1 MLVSGEIKFGGS
13 VKNWLTVVKS
23 ESVFRI
29 LDLPLGAL
37 KFLENR
43 EDISY
48 KVVATH
54 NMEAETVGNNNSDV
68 EQLKTEINNLMQQA
82 LSIAKE
88 LDLTTKLVELS
99 K

>member
-1 MLVSGEIKFGGS
+1 MTIYLAGRVIAGARGRDSGVTIGNGVVLVSGEIKSGGS

-48 KVVATH
+48 KVVATQY
-54 NMEAETVGNNNSDV
+54 GS
-68 EQLKTEINNLMQQA
+68 
-82 LSIAKE
+82 
-88 LDLTTKLVELS
+88 
-99 K
+99 